1 MIRKIK
7 YKPISKDLEKMVK
20 PNNYS
25 NIRPSLGLEGTV
37 GEFFFISVN
46 DLIPFRSQARILFD
60 EEEILLLA
68 ESIKLHGIRQPL
80 TVLFSN
86 NKYEVISGERRLR
99 AAKLAGINKVPCI
112 VINDST
118 QADAIALI
126 ENIHR
131 KDLHPIELGTTYKNL
146 LDNKI
151 FNSQFELADK
161 ISVNKSQVS
170 EYIKYANLNPEI
182 KNHIIQNKILS
193 REKLR
198 EVLKAND
205 KGDIDRVK
213 KIIGMT
219 SASKINFS
227 ILRITSSNGQMKFQE
242 RGIQKL
248 SVTERQELKLYLTKI
263 IKKILE

>member
-1 MIRKIK
+1 MVRSIK
-7 YKPISKDLEKMVK
+7 YKPVSKDLEKMVK

-37 GEFFFISVN
+37 GEFFFISVD
-46 DLIPFRSQARILFD
+46 DLIPFHNQSRILFD
-60 EEEILLLA
+60 EEEILSLS
-68 ESIKLHGIRQPL
+68 ESIKIHGIRQPL
-80 TVLFSN
+80 TVLSSN

-99 AAKLAGINKVPCI
+99 AAKLAGISKVPCI

-118 QADAIALI
+118 QADAIALV

-146 LDNKI
+146 LESKI
-151 FNSQFELADK
+151 FTSQLELAEK

-170 EYIKYANLNPEI
+170 EYIKYANLDLEI

-193 REKLR
+193 RDKLR
-198 EVLKAND
+198 EVLKAHDN
-205 KGDIDRVK
+205 GDIDRIK
-213 KIIGMT
+213 KIIGM
-219 SASKINFS
+219 ASTPKINFS
-227 ILRITSSNGQMKFQE
+227 VLRITYSNGQMKFQE

-248 SVTERQELKLYLTKI
+248 SADEKQELKLYLTKI
-263 IKKILE
+263 IKTVVE